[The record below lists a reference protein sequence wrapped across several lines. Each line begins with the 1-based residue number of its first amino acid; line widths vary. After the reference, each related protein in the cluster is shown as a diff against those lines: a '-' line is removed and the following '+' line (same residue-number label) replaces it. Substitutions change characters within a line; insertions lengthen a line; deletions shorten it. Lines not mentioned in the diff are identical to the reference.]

1 MIEDCRQI
9 EAMPVPL
16 AAGAAAVSVPPVYHQ
31 PSSSVA
37 APAAILDFKPRV
49 RPVETDSTDRSTPVE
64 PDQDWRRRVS
74 GLQKL
79 GQPRKIH
86 SLRVMWPANDRGR
99 KAGPEIKSTLPL
111 HILTA
116 AVCAFA
122 GGLLLAGAGSLVA
135 HPELVASLT
144 TWLH

>member
-9 EAMPVPL
+9 EAMRVPL
-16 AAGAAAVSVPPVYHQ
+16 AAGAAAVSALPAYHQ

-37 APAAILDFKPRV
+37 APAEILDFKLRA
-49 RPVETDSTDRSTPVE
+49 RPVALAAADRSTPVQ

-79 GQPRKIH
+79 SQPRKIRC
-86 SLRVMWPANDRGR
+86 LRVMWPANDRGR
-99 KAGPEIKSTLPL
+99 KTSTEIKSTLPL
-111 HILTA
+111 HILTG

-122 GGLLLAGAGSLVA
+122 AGLALAGAGSLAA
-135 HPELVASLT
+135 HPELVPSLT
-144 TWLH
+144 AWLH